1 MIRYLLKRM
10 RMSADDCPP
19 VGTVFLR
26 ARGGYHGK
34 KESVDVYGSV
44 YCIVDYAHDT
54 YDQGPNIRMTTEQH
68 INALTKRRGLLLSRE
83 DIAFESRPAAYRSTW
98 NAYYM
103 PEFVYALVKH
113 GTCMFNASA
122 VITARRIGP
131 TLGDRSK
138 AHLITISQDGI
149 PSIMCSTYM
158 DLLSYYHVLALEDAP
173 TCMRCQKILR
183 NG

>member
-26 ARGGYHGK
+26 ARGYKGD
-34 KESVDVYGSV
+34 KESVDVYTGVHRIVSYIDDSV
-44 YCIVDYAHDT
+44 
-54 YDQGPNIRMTTEQH
+54 PFRMITE
-68 INALTKRRGLLLSRE
+68 NLGYPLTKSRGLMTSPR
-83 DIAFESRPAAYRSTW
+83 DISFETRSNSYRSTW
-98 NAYYM
+98 GAHYM
-103 PEFVYALVKH
+103 PRFVYALVKH
-113 GTCMFNASA
+113 GACMFDYVS
-122 VITARRIGP
+122 VVSARRIGP

-138 AHLITISQDGI
+138 AHLFTISQRGV

-158 DLLSYYHVLALEDAP
+158 DILSYYHVLALEDAP